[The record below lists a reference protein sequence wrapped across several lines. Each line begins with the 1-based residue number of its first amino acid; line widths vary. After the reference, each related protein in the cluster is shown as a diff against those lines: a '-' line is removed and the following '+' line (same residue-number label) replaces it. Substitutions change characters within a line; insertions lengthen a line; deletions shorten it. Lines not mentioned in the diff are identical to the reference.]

1 MTICF
6 KAATHKRQAQT
17 CDAHRVGGGR
27 RLRRCGH
34 LYATATYVW
43 QDQEAW
49 TSAAAD
55 GAATAKGLNG
65 SNDADAEDVQAKR
78 EQGTDKN
85 TDTLPLMRFAG
96 ARTFVDVKGHAQTDT
111 LTRWRVRASTYVQRC
126 SCALASVCKRSRES
140 ADANWSKGPWPQ
152 ENSQLFRDTHGWR
165 TGVRGCP

>member
-6 KAATHKRQAQT
+6 KAATDKRQAQT

-34 LYATATYVW
+34 IYATATHVW

-65 SNDADAEDVQAKR
+65 SNDDDVEDVQAKR

-85 TDTLPLMRFAG
+85 TYTLPLMRFAG

-111 LTRWRVRASTYVQRC
+111 LTRWRVRASVSEGPHLRRPP
-126 SCALASVCKRSRES
+126 LASTMYVCTNLK
-140 ADANWSKGPWPQ
+140 AHN
-152 ENSQLFRDTHGWR
+152 LLLL
-165 TGVRGCP
+165 